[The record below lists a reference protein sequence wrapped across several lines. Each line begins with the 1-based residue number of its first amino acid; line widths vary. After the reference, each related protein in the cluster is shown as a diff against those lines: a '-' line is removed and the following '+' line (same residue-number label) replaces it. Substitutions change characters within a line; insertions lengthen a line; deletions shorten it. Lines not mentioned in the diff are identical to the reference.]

1 MSKPVT
7 LGPSVVALIESLGF
21 THKTLAAATGLSD
34 KTISDWKKKNQV
46 PRRAS
51 LDKVMQATPLTMDM
65 IQAQMALFDH
75 VRSASASA
83 GQTATPALHPGAE
96 DARRLSARTY
106 EDLKHELGE
115 IEVRRL
121 QVTIEIQRRITE
133 GDLR

>member
-34 KTISDWKKKNQV
+34 KTISDWKKKNQA

-51 LDKVMQATPLTMDM
+51 LDKVLQATPLTMDM

-75 VRSASASA
+75 VRSASAS
-83 GQTATPALHPGAE
+83 QTAAPVLHPGAE

-121 QVTIEIQRRITE
+121 QVTIEIQRRIAE